1 MSVVYVGVFATAV
14 AYATLA
20 YVFSRLPA
28 SRAGVVN
35 CLIPP
40 LALAIAWIWLG
51 ETPTVVA
58 AAGGVTTLL
67 DVALVN
73 RRDESRASGDP

>member
-1 MSVVYVGVFATAV
+1 LSVVYVGVFATAV
-14 AYATLA
+14 A

-35 CLIPP
+35 RLIPP
-40 LALAIAWIWLG
+40 LTLAIAWIWLG

-67 DVALVN
+67 GVALVN
-73 RRDESRASGDP
+73 TRNESRASGDP